1 MFYSTKIKINGI
13 EITEDGGMESPSIS
27 SVQLVNSAC
36 QSAMEIGAAAS
47 DCLQLTITNPFKASF
62 DGDRIEFYVS
72 PIYDDATSTKELI
85 ENEVG
90 DFALTEAIDSNEEI
104 YIEEDAD
111 EGEELTEEELAEA
124 EAYTAELN
132 QLQTEFFDGESLENE
147 ELETNES
154 EEPEWILMG
163 VFYVYSQTK
172 MANSVTLTCYDTLSL
187 LNIQFASSGSAR
199 TFNDYWKLLQNDL
212 AGYGIALEP
221 FEIDSSE
228 LLTIKAGTS
237 QRDALKLLCGYAG
250 GFATANSDG
259 SVGISFY
266 SYTGSLLIEDE
277 MISISDTSSGEIL
290 IDAIECED
298 DKGNVIISDGGGQ
311 SIRFKNYLVTEKV
324 LNDEIAPL
332 YRGIRFGG
340 AIANVNWTHE
350 LVAGEFIRI
359 MTKDE
364 YSNYVSLTNA
374 AEDTLLE
381 QNSLGRVIL
390 ISSQRISFGGNATS
404 IISSNCETV
413 SAKDKYAQGDLLK
426 QIQESNIKSAEAI
439 NKANDALSR
448 SYTWI
453 AYADDANGVGIS
465 LDPAGKS
472 YMGTAPN
479 QAVEEVDITDPT
491 VFTWSQVKGEDA
503 VLLRIDSSRGTVFK
517 NNEISTVLS
526 VIITKG
532 PLRITDSKA
541 LAAEFGAGAYL
552 QWSFQRIDENDFSI
566 LSVSDE
572 RLRDNG
578 FSLNLSPNDIDTKC
592 NFRCQ
597 LII

>member
-1 MFYSTKIKINGI
+1 MFYSTKVKINGI
-13 EITEDGGMESPSIS
+13 EITEDGGMQSPSIS
-27 SVQLVNSAC
+27 SVQLINSAC
-36 QSAMEIGAAAS
+36 QGAMEIGAAAS

-62 DGDRIEFYVS
+62 DGDRIEFYIS
-72 PIYDDATSTKELI
+72 PIDSDETSTKVLI

-90 DFALTEAIDSNEEI
+90 DSALTEAIDSNEET
-104 YIEEDAD
+104 YIEEDAE

-124 EAYTAELN
+124 AAYVAELN
-132 QLQTEFFDGESLENE
+132 QLQTEFFEGEMLSNE
-147 ELETNES
+147 ELDTDES
-154 EEPEWILMG
+154 EEPEWIQMG
-163 VFYVYSQTK
+163 VFYVYAQTSI
-172 MANSVTLTCYDTLSL
+172 ADSVKLTCYDTLSL
-187 LNIQFASSGSAR
+187 LNVQFASSGSAY
-199 TFNDYWKLLQNDL
+199 TFNEYWSLLQEEL
-212 AGYGIALEP
+212 SSYGVILES
-221 FEIDSSE
+221 FEIDSTE

-250 GFATANSDG
+250 GYATANQDG

-266 SYTGSLLIEDE
+266 SYTGTILIEEDLL
-277 MISISDTSSGEIL
+277 SISDTSSGEII
-290 IDAIECED
+290 IDIIECED
-298 DKGNVIISDGGGQ
+298 DKGKVIASDGCGN
-311 SIRFKNYLVTEKV
+311 SIRFKNYLVTDAV
-324 LNDEIAPL
+324 LNDDIAPL

-350 LVAGEFIRI
+350 LIAGEFIRI

-364 YSNYVSLTNA
+364 YSNYISLTNA

-426 QIQESNIKSAEAI
+426 QIQESNINSAEAI

-465 LDPAGKS
+465 LDPVGKS

-479 QAVEEVDITDPT
+479 QAVEEADITDPT
-491 VFTWSQVKGEDA
+491 IFTWSQVKGEDA

-541 LAAEFGAGAYL
+541 LADEFGAGAYL

-578 FSLNLSPNDIDTKC
+578 FSLILSPNDIDTKC
-592 NFRCQ
+592 NFKCE